1 MSKTL
6 TLAEVAAHDRE
17 EDCYLIIGN
26 ERTGGAKVYDVT
38 KYLDEHPG
46 GDAVLLELAGKYADD
61 MFEDIGHS
69 MNARQQLKEFLV
81 GTLDATEEELQ
92 ALRAPATATS
102 KKESPLPVCAGA
114 RSAWSSSSV
123 ASKVPTRNSFSCCR
137 AFIEW
142 PMSSNISSAY
152 LPASSSRTASPPG
165 CSSRYFVTS

>member
-6 TLAEVAAHDRE
+6 TLAEVATHDRE

-26 ERTGGAKVYDVT
+26 ERTGGPKVYDVT

-81 GTLDATEEELQ
+81 GTLDATEEELA
-92 ALRAPATATS
+92 ALRAPAHTGNGDSFLLVA
-102 KKESPLPVCAGA
+102 VAGA
-114 RSAWSSSSV
+114 LIAAV
-123 ASKVPTRNSFSCCR
+123 
-137 AFIEW
+137 
-142 PMSSNISSAY
+142 
-152 LPASSSRTASPPG
+152 G
-165 CSSRYFVTS
+165 GYFVFMA

>member
-17 EDCYLIIGN
+17 DDCYLIIGN

-81 GTLDATEEELQ
+81 GTLDATEEELA
-92 ALRAPATATS
+92 ALRAPAHTGNGDSFLLVA
-102 KKESPLPVCAGA
+102 VAGA
-114 RSAWSSSSV
+114 LLAAV
-123 ASKVPTRNSFSCCR
+123 
-137 AFIEW
+137 
-142 PMSSNISSAY
+142 
-152 LPASSSRTASPPG
+152 G
-165 CSSRYFVTS
+165 GYFVFMA

>member
-69 MNARQQLKEFLV
+69 TEARKVMAQFLKGPLK
-81 GTLDATEEELQ
+81 ATDEELEK
-92 ALRAPATATS
+92 LGVGGRA
-102 KKESPLPVCAGA
+102 AGDGGGGGMIVPIIVVLLA
-114 RSAWSSSSV
+114 V
-123 ASKVPTRNSFSCCR
+123 A
-137 AFIEW
+137 A
-142 PMSSNISSAY
+142 
-152 LPASSSRTASPPG
+152 
-165 CSSRYFVTS
+165 YFVYQQQQKA

>member
-92 ALRAPATATS
+92 ALRRTPVWKSTMSRVLRVDGVDAMIQQWRRRAAT
-102 KKESPLPVCAGA
+102 
-114 RSAWSSSSV
+114 
-123 ASKVPTRNSFSCCR
+123 
-137 AFIEW
+137 I
-142 PMSSNISSAY
+142 
-152 LPASSSRTASPPG
+152 
-165 CSSRYFVTS
+165 

>member
-69 MNARQQLKEFLV
+69 TNARQQLKEFLV
-81 GTLDATEEELQ
+81 GTLDATEEELA
-92 ALRAPATATS
+92 ALRAPAHTGNGDSFLLVA
-102 KKESPLPVCAGA
+102 VAGA
-114 RSAWSSSSV
+114 LIAAV
-123 ASKVPTRNSFSCCR
+123 
-137 AFIEW
+137 
-142 PMSSNISSAY
+142 
-152 LPASSSRTASPPG
+152 G
-165 CSSRYFVTS
+165 GYFVFMA

>member
-69 MNARQQLKEFLV
+69 TNARQALKELLV
-81 GTLDATEEELQ
+81 GTLDATEEELA
-92 ALRAPATATS
+92 ALRAPAHTGNGDSFLLVA
-102 KKESPLPVCAGA
+102 VAGA
-114 RSAWSSSSV
+114 LLAAV
-123 ASKVPTRNSFSCCR
+123 
-137 AFIEW
+137 
-142 PMSSNISSAY
+142 
-152 LPASSSRTASPPG
+152 G
-165 CSSRYFVTS
+165 GYFVFMA

>member
-6 TLAEVAAHDRE
+6 TLAEVASHDRE

-81 GTLDATEEELQ
+81 GTLDATEEELA
-92 ALRAPATATS
+92 ALRAPAHTGNGDSFLLVA
-102 KKESPLPVCAGA
+102 VAGA
-114 RSAWSSSSV
+114 LIAAV
-123 ASKVPTRNSFSCCR
+123 
-137 AFIEW
+137 
-142 PMSSNISSAY
+142 
-152 LPASSSRTASPPG
+152 G
-165 CSSRYFVTS
+165 GYFVFMA

>member
-17 EDCYLIIGN
+17 DDCYLIIGN

-69 MNARQQLKEFLV
+69 TNARQQLKEFLV
-81 GTLDATEEELQ
+81 GNLDAAEEELA
-92 ALRAPATATS
+92 ALRAPAHTGNGDSFLLVA
-102 KKESPLPVCAGA
+102 VAGA
-114 RSAWSSSSV
+114 LLAAV
-123 ASKVPTRNSFSCCR
+123 
-137 AFIEW
+137 
-142 PMSSNISSAY
+142 
-152 LPASSSRTASPPG
+152 G
-165 CSSRYFVTS
+165 GYFVFTA

>member
-6 TLAEVAAHDRE
+6 TLAEVATHDRE

-81 GTLDATEEELQ
+81 GTLDATEEELA
-92 ALRAPATATS
+92 ALRAPAHTGNGDSFLLVA
-102 KKESPLPVCAGA
+102 VAGA
-114 RSAWSSSSV
+114 LLAAV
-123 ASKVPTRNSFSCCR
+123 
-137 AFIEW
+137 
-142 PMSSNISSAY
+142 
-152 LPASSSRTASPPG
+152 G
-165 CSSRYFVTS
+165 GYFVFMA

>member
-38 KYLDEHPG
+38 KYLGDHPG

-92 ALRAPATATS
+92 ALRAPAHTGNGDSFLLVA
-102 KKESPLPVCAGA
+102 VAGA
-114 RSAWSSSSV
+114 LV
-123 ASKVPTRNSFSCCR
+123 AAV
-137 AFIEW
+137 
-142 PMSSNISSAY
+142 
-152 LPASSSRTASPPG
+152 G
-165 CSSRYFVTS
+165 GYFVFMA

>member
-17 EDCYLIIGN
+17 DDCYLIIGN

-38 KYLDEHPG
+38 KYLEDHPG

-81 GTLDATEEELQ
+81 GTLDATEEELA
-92 ALRAPATATS
+92 ALRAPAHTGNGDSFLLVA
-102 KKESPLPVCAGA
+102 VAGA
-114 RSAWSSSSV
+114 LLAAV
-123 ASKVPTRNSFSCCR
+123 
-137 AFIEW
+137 
-142 PMSSNISSAY
+142 
-152 LPASSSRTASPPG
+152 G
-165 CSSRYFVTS
+165 GYFVFTA

>member
-81 GTLDATEEELQ
+81 GTLDATEEELA
-92 ALRAPATATS
+92 ALRAPAHTGNGDSFLLVA
-102 KKESPLPVCAGA
+102 VAGA
-114 RSAWSSSSV
+114 LV
-123 ASKVPTRNSFSCCR
+123 AAV
-137 AFIEW
+137 
-142 PMSSNISSAY
+142 
-152 LPASSSRTASPPG
+152 G
-165 CSSRYFVTS
+165 GYFVFMA

>member
-81 GTLDATEEELQ
+81 GTLDATEEELA
-92 ALRAPATATS
+92 ALRAPAHTGNGDSFLLVA
-102 KKESPLPVCAGA
+102 VAGA
-114 RSAWSSSSV
+114 LLAAV
-123 ASKVPTRNSFSCCR
+123 
-137 AFIEW
+137 
-142 PMSSNISSAY
+142 
-152 LPASSSRTASPPG
+152 G
-165 CSSRYFVTS
+165 GYFVFMA

>member
-17 EDCYLIIGN
+17 DDCYLIIGN

-81 GTLDATEEELQ
+81 GTLDATEEELA
-92 ALRAPATATS
+92 ALRAPAHTGNGDSFLLVA
-102 KKESPLPVCAGA
+102 VAGA
-114 RSAWSSSSV
+114 LLAAV
-123 ASKVPTRNSFSCCR
+123 
-137 AFIEW
+137 
-142 PMSSNISSAY
+142 
-152 LPASSSRTASPPG
+152 G
-165 CSSRYFVTS
+165 GYFVFTA

>member
-69 MNARQQLKEFLV
+69 MNARQQLTEFLV
-81 GTLDATEEELQ
+81 GTLDATEEELA
-92 ALRAPATATS
+92 ALRAPAHTGNGDSFLLVA
-102 KKESPLPVCAGA
+102 VAGA
-114 RSAWSSSSV
+114 LLAAV
-123 ASKVPTRNSFSCCR
+123 
-137 AFIEW
+137 
-142 PMSSNISSAY
+142 
-152 LPASSSRTASPPG
+152 G
-165 CSSRYFVTS
+165 GYFVFMA

>member
-61 MFEDIGHS
+61 MFEVRPGAVKNIIIALAS
-69 MNARQQLKEFLV
+69 TPSTRLTARFS
-81 GTLDATEEELQ
+81 
-92 ALRAPATATS
+92 RRTS
-102 KKESPLPVCAGA
+102 AI
-114 RSAWSSSSV
+114 RR
-123 ASKVPTRNSFSCCR
+123 TRG
-137 AFIEW
+137 
-142 PMSSNISSAY
+142 
-152 LPASSSRTASPPG
+152 SSSRSSWSARLTLPRRSSP
-165 CSSRYFVTS
+165 R

>member
-69 MNARQQLKEFLV
+69 TNARQQLKEFLV
-81 GTLDATEEELQ
+81 GTLDATEEELA
-92 ALRAPATATS
+92 ALRAPAHTGNGDSFLLVA
-102 KKESPLPVCAGA
+102 VAGA
-114 RSAWSSSSV
+114 LLAAV
-123 ASKVPTRNSFSCCR
+123 
-137 AFIEW
+137 
-142 PMSSNISSAY
+142 
-152 LPASSSRTASPPG
+152 G
-165 CSSRYFVTS
+165 GYFVFTA

>member
-69 MNARQQLKEFLV
+69 TNARQQLKEFLV
-81 GTLDATEEELQ
+81 GNLDAAEEELA
-92 ALRAPATATS
+92 ALRAPAHTGNGDSFLLVA
-102 KKESPLPVCAGA
+102 VAGA
-114 RSAWSSSSV
+114 LIAAV
-123 ASKVPTRNSFSCCR
+123 
-137 AFIEW
+137 
-142 PMSSNISSAY
+142 
-152 LPASSSRTASPPG
+152 G
-165 CSSRYFVTS
+165 GYFVFMA

>member
-17 EDCYLIIGN
+17 DDCYLIIGN

-69 MNARQQLKEFLV
+69 TNARQQLKEFLV
-81 GTLDATEEELQ
+81 GNLDAAEEELA
-92 ALRAPATATS
+92 ALRAPAHTGNGDSFLLVA
-102 KKESPLPVCAGA
+102 VAGA
-114 RSAWSSSSV
+114 LLAAV
-123 ASKVPTRNSFSCCR
+123 
-137 AFIEW
+137 
-142 PMSSNISSAY
+142 
-152 LPASSSRTASPPG
+152 G
-165 CSSRYFVTS
+165 GYFVFMA

>member
-1 MSKTL
+1 MNKTH

-17 EDCYLIIGN
+17 DDCYLIIGN

-92 ALRAPATATS
+92 ALRAPAHTGNGDSFLLVA
-102 KKESPLPVCAGA
+102 VAGA
-114 RSAWSSSSV
+114 LV
-123 ASKVPTRNSFSCCR
+123 AAV
-137 AFIEW
+137 
-142 PMSSNISSAY
+142 
-152 LPASSSRTASPPG
+152 G
-165 CSSRYFVTS
+165 GYFVFMA

>member
-69 MNARQQLKEFLV
+69 TNARQQLKEFLV
-81 GTLDATEEELQ
+81 GTLDATEEELA
-92 ALRAPATATS
+92 ALRAPAHTGNGDSFLLVA
-102 KKESPLPVCAGA
+102 VAGA
-114 RSAWSSSSV
+114 LIAAV
-123 ASKVPTRNSFSCCR
+123 
-137 AFIEW
+137 
-142 PMSSNISSAY
+142 
-152 LPASSSRTASPPG
+152 G
-165 CSSRYFVTS
+165 GYFVFTA

>member
-38 KYLDEHPG
+38 KYLEDHPG

-81 GTLDATEEELQ
+81 GTLDATEEELA
-92 ALRAPATATS
+92 ALRAPAHTGNGDSFLLVA
-102 KKESPLPVCAGA
+102 VAGA
-114 RSAWSSSSV
+114 LIAAV
-123 ASKVPTRNSFSCCR
+123 
-137 AFIEW
+137 
-142 PMSSNISSAY
+142 
-152 LPASSSRTASPPG
+152 G
-165 CSSRYFVTS
+165 GYFVFMA